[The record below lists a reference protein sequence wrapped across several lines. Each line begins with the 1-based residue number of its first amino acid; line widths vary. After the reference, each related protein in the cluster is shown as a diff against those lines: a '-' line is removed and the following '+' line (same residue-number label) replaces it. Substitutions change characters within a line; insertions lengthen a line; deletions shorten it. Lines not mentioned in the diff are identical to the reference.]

1 MIHRRD
7 EFRGAQATIDKVHQ
21 LAKDGKINLFT
32 QYQMASVKGDKNLES
47 IDIKHD
53 NNEIKNLKTDYV
65 LGFFGLIMQLGPIAN
80 WGLNI
85 DKKTIEVDTE
95 KFETNQ
101 KGIYAVG
108 DICNYP
114 GKLKLILSGFHEGA
128 LAARACFKLARPN
141 EKYRF
146 EFTTSSK
153 TIKERLGV
161 KKVIELYSANTPN
174 GKKISIMLEEIGYEY
189 KVINIDLNKGD
200 QFKPEFKKISPFSK
214 IPVIIDQDNNKN
226 IFESGA
232 ILMYLAEQSGKFYDT
247 KDRLEINQWLMAQM
261 GYVGPM
267 LGQHHQFHHYNP
279 GKSQFGEERYFK
291 ISKRI
296 YEELD
301 ERLSKSRFL
310 AGENYTIADIGTFP
324 WIARHEWHDI
334 GLKNYKNLTRW
345 YVEISEREA
354 VKKGFKFMNKD
365 EVPPKP

>member
-1 MIHRRD
+1 
-7 EFRGAQATIDKVHQ
+7 
-21 LAKDGKINLFT
+21 
-32 QYQMASVKGDKNLES
+32 
-47 IDIKHD
+47 
-53 NNEIKNLKTDYV
+53 
-65 LGFFGLIMQLGPIAN
+65 
-80 WGLNI
+80 
-85 DKKTIEVDTE
+85 
-95 KFETNQ
+95 
-101 KGIYAVG
+101 
-108 DICNYP
+108 
-114 GKLKLILSGFHEGA
+114 
-128 LAARACFKLARPN
+128 
-141 EKYRF
+141 
-146 EFTTSSK
+146 
-153 TIKERLGV
+153 
-161 KKVIELYSANTPN
+161 
-174 GKKISIMLEEIGYEY
+174 MLEEIGYEY

-214 IPVIIDQDNNKN
+214 IPVIVDQDNNKN

-301 ERLSKSRFL
+301 ARLSKSRFL

>member
-1 MIHRRD
+1 M
-7 EFRGAQATIDKVHQ
+7 
-21 LAKDGKINLFT
+21 
-32 QYQMASVKGDKNLES
+32 
-47 IDIKHD
+47 
-53 NNEIKNLKTDYV
+53 
-65 LGFFGLIMQLGPIAN
+65 
-80 WGLNI
+80 
-85 DKKTIEVDTE
+85 
-95 KFETNQ
+95 
-101 KGIYAVG
+101 
-108 DICNYP
+108 
-114 GKLKLILSGFHEGA
+114 
-128 LAARACFKLARPN
+128 
-141 EKYRF
+141 
-146 EFTTSSK
+146 
-153 TIKERLGV
+153 
-161 KKVIELYSANTPN
+161 IELYSANTPN

-200 QFKPEFKKISPFSK
+200 QFKPEFKKISPLSK

-310 AGENYTIADIGTFP
+310 AGENYTS
-324 WIARHEWHDI
+324 
-334 GLKNYKNLTRW
+334 LT
-345 YVEISEREA
+345 
-354 VKKGFKFMNKD
+354 
-365 EVPPKP
+365 

>member
-1 MIHRRD
+1 
-7 EFRGAQATIDKVHQ
+7 
-21 LAKDGKINLFT
+21 
-32 QYQMASVKGDKNLES
+32 
-47 IDIKHD
+47 
-53 NNEIKNLKTDYV
+53 
-65 LGFFGLIMQLGPIAN
+65 
-80 WGLNI
+80 
-85 DKKTIEVDTE
+85 
-95 KFETNQ
+95 
-101 KGIYAVG
+101 
-108 DICNYP
+108 
-114 GKLKLILSGFHEGA
+114 
-128 LAARACFKLARPN
+128 
-141 EKYRF
+141 
-146 EFTTSSK
+146 
-153 TIKERLGV
+153 
-161 KKVIELYSANTPN
+161 
-174 GKKISIMLEEIGYEY
+174 MLEEIGYEY

-200 QFKPEFKKISPFSK
+200 QFKPEFKKISPLSK

-232 ILMYLAEQSGKFYDT
+232 ILMYLAEHSGKFYDP